1 MRKIDS
7 EHKSVL
13 PLFPNVE
20 IAVRNFGPIAEGK
33 VDLRPLTVFVGPSN
47 TGKTYFATLIYALH
61 GVSSGFSRFL
71 LPRVLGSL
79 IEKFGSRSQSTL
91 SAAFAASSL
100 EENRRVVNKL
110 MERGRP
116 FTFMDLPQVTRELVQ
131 ENFKQSELFEQEL
144 ASELIRCFDIKSVS
158 ELIQS
163 TEENEMTV
171 GLTVSEETQE
181 LWDFKMRTTD
191 SASSTEGAFNED
203 MVIVAADGWWEEDG
217 LSVDELS
224 VLFPE
229 FFHGLKGAARQRYYL
244 PAARS
249 GIIQSH
255 RVIASSL
262 VDLTTRLGVGPLEV
276 PTFSGVVADF
286 IKNLILYDEVDQPD
300 ERITSL
306 ADALES
312 EVLAGQIF
320 MKPGRGGYPEFF
332 YRSEKLKEG
341 IRLTRVSSMVS
352 ELAPLVLLLRGGIRS
367 RNTLIIEEP
376 EAHLH
381 PGAQSEMALTL
392 ARLIRTGVRVVITT
406 HSDWLL
412 KEIANLIR
420 LGELKQK
427 GERRVKHEDIQASW
441 LLPEEVGVWWFQK
454 DGVVKPIPF
463 ERGYGVEPADYEDV
477 ADELYNRSVHL
488 QDRLEEADR
497 R

>member
-1 MRKIDS
+1 M
-7 EHKSVL
+7 
-13 PLFPNVE
+13 
-20 IAVRNFGPIAEGK
+20 
-33 VDLRPLTVFVGPSN
+33 
-47 TGKTYFATLIYALH
+47 
-61 GVSSGFSRFL
+61 
-71 LPRVLGSL
+71 
-79 IEKFGSRSQSTL
+79 
-91 SAAFAASSL
+91 
-100 EENRRVVNKL
+100 
-110 MERGRP
+110 
-116 FTFMDLPQVTRELVQ
+116 
-131 ENFKQSELFEQEL
+131 
-144 ASELIRCFDIKSVS
+144 
-158 ELIQS
+158 
-163 TEENEMTV
+163 
-171 GLTVSEETQE
+171 
-181 LWDFKMRTTD
+181 
-191 SASSTEGAFNED
+191 
-203 MVIVAADGWWEEDG
+203 
-217 LSVDELS
+217 
-224 VLFPE
+224 
-229 FFHGLKGAARQRYYL
+229 
-244 PAARS
+244 
-249 GIIQSH
+249 
-255 RVIASSL
+255 
-262 VDLTTRLGVGPLEV
+262 DLTTRLGVGPLEV

-427 GERRVKHEDIQASW
+427 GERRVKHEDIQANW

>member
-47 TGKTYFATLIYALH
+47 TGKTYFGTLIYALH
-61 GVSSGFSRFL
+61 GVSSGFSRVL
-71 LPRVLGSL
+71 LPRILANL
-79 IEKFGSRSQSTL
+79 IEKTGNGSQYGI
-91 SAAFAASSL
+91 SAPAAASLMIETYGIFNKSIESKRSL
-100 EENRRVVNKL
+100 
-110 MERGRP
+110 
-116 FTFMDLPQVTRELVQ
+116 TFADLPRYTRTLVR
-131 ENFKQSELFEQEL
+131 ESFKKSELFGHEL
-144 ASELIRCFDIKSVS
+144 TAELVRCFDIKAVP
-158 ELIQS
+158 EMIPL
-163 TEENEMTV
+163 TEKNAMTV
-171 GLTVSEETQE
+171 GLQVSEDTQD
-181 LWDFKMRTTD
+181 LWHFKMRATD
-191 SASSTEGAFNED
+191 SGSSTEGAFNED
-203 MVIVAADGWWEEDG
+203 MVIVAEDTWLG
-217 LSVDELS
+217 KNRVSLDEL
-224 VLFPE
+224 LDLCPEIFP
-229 FFHGLKGAARQRYYL
+229 GLKRAARQRYYL

-262 VDLTTRLGVGPLEV
+262 VDLATRLGVVSLEI

-286 IKNLILYDEVDQPD
+286 IKNLILYNEVDEPD

-332 YRSEKLKEG
+332 YRSGKLKEE

-352 ELAPLVLLLRGGIRS
+352 ELAPLVLLLRGGIGPGDM
-367 RNTLIIEEP
+367 LIIEEP

-392 ARLIRTGVRVVITT
+392 ARLIRAGVRVVITT

-427 GERRVKHEDIQASW
+427 GEIREHEDIQASW

-463 ERGYGVEPADYEDV
+463 ERSYGVEPADYEDV

>member
-13 PLFPNVE
+13 PHFPNVE
-20 IAVRNFGPIAEGK
+20 ISVRNFGPIAEGK
-33 VDLRPLTVFVGPSN
+33 IDLRPLTVFVGPSN
-47 TGKTYFATLIYALH
+47 TGKTYLATLIYALH
-61 GVSSGFSRFL
+61 GVSNGFSCISL
-71 LPRVLGSL
+71 LKILAHL
-79 IEKFGSRSQSTL
+79 IGKTGNGSQSGISD
-91 SAAFAASSL
+91 SAAVSLL
-100 EENRRVVNKL
+100 EETLLGFNKL
-110 MERGRP
+110 LESKRP
-116 FTFMDLPQVTRELVQ
+116 FTFADLPRDTRKLLQESFKRSEIFGHELTAELV
-131 ENFKQSELFEQEL
+131 
-144 ASELIRCFDIKSVS
+144 RCFDIKAVS
-158 ELIQS
+158 EMIPL
-163 TEENEMTV
+163 TEENAMTV
-171 GLTVSEETQE
+171 GLQVSKDTQE
-181 LWDFKMRTTD
+181 LWHFKMRATESD
-191 SASSTEGAFNED
+191 SSTEGAFNED
-203 MVIVAADGWWEEDG
+203 VAIV

-224 VLFPE
+224 VLFPD

-262 VDLTTRLGVGPLEV
+262 VDWTTRLGVVPLEV
-276 PTFSGVVADF
+276 PTFSGVIADF
-286 IKNLILYDEVDQPD
+286 IKNLILYDEVDEPD

-320 MKPGRGGYPEFF
+320 MEPGRGGYPEFF
-332 YRSEKLKEG
+332 YRSGKLKEE
-341 IRLTRVSSMVS
+341 IRMTRVSSMVS
-352 ELAPLVLLLRGGIRS
+352 ELAPLVLLLRGGIGPGDM
-367 RNTLIIEEP
+367 LIIEEP

-392 ARLIRTGVRVVITT
+392 ARLIRAGVRVIITT

-412 KEIANLIR
+412 KEIANLMR

-427 GERRVKHEDIQASW
+427 GERGEPGDIQANW
-441 LLPEEVGVWWFQK
+441 LLPEEVGVWWCQK

-463 ERGYGVEPADYEDV
+463 KRGYGVEPTDYEEV
-477 ADELYNRSVHL
+477 ADALYNRSVHL
-488 QDRLEEADR
+488 QDLLEEADR

>member
-20 IAVRNFGPIAEGK
+20 IAVRHFGPIAEGK

-47 TGKTYFATLIYALH
+47 TGKTYFGTLIYALH
-61 GVSSGFSRFL
+61 GVFSGFSRVSL
-71 LPRVLGSL
+71 SSILAPL
-79 IEKFGSRSQSTL
+79 IEKTGNGSQSGISV
-91 SAAFAASSL
+91 SAAASLLVETHLRFNKFL
-100 EENRRVVNKL
+100 ESK
-110 MERGRP
+110 RP
-116 FTFMDLPQVTRELVQ
+116 FTFADLPRDIRKWIQ
-131 ENFKQSELFEQEL
+131 ESSKRSELFRHEL
-144 ASELIRCFDIKSVS
+144 TVELRRCFDIKAVS

-171 GLTVSEETQE
+171 GLKVSEETQE
-181 LWDFKMRTTD
+181 FWHFKMRATD
-191 SASSTEGAFNED
+191 SGSSTEGAFNED
-203 MVIVAADGWWEEDG
+203 MAIV
-217 LSVDELS
+217 LSVDEPS
-224 VLFPE
+224 GRFPE
-229 FFHGLKGAARQRYYL
+229 FFLGLKRAARQRYYL

-262 VDLTTRLGVGPLEV
+262 VDWATRLGVVPLEV
-276 PTFSGVVADF
+276 PTFSGVIADF
-286 IKNLILYDEVDQPD
+286 IKNLILYDEVDEPD

-320 MKPGRGGYPEFF
+320 MKPRRGGYPEFF
-332 YRSEKLKEG
+332 YRSGKLKEE

-352 ELAPLVLLLRGGIRS
+352 ELAPLVLLLRGGIGPGDM
-367 RNTLIIEEP
+367 LIIEEP

-427 GERRVKHEDIQASW
+427 GEIREHEDIQANW

>member
-61 GVSSGFSRFL
+61 DVSNGFSCISLTRIL
-71 LPRVLGSL
+71 AHL
-79 IEKFGSRSQSTL
+79 IEKTGNGSQSGI
-91 SAAFAASSL
+91 SAPAAASLL
-100 EENRRVVNKL
+100 EETHLRFNKL
-110 MERGRP
+110 IESKRP
-116 FTFMDLPQVTRELVQ
+116 FTFADLPRDTRKWVQ
-131 ENFKQSELFEQEL
+131 ESFKRSELFGL
-144 ASELIRCFDIKSVS
+144 DLVSELGRCFDIKAVS

-181 LWDFKMRTTD
+181 FWHFKMRTTD
-191 SASSTEGAFNED
+191 SGSSTEGAFNED
-203 MVIVAADGWWEEDG
+203 VAIV
-217 LSVDELS
+217 LSVDEPS
-224 VLFPE
+224 SRFPE
-229 FFHGLKGAARQRYYL
+229 FFSGLKGAARQRYYL

-262 VDLTTRLGVGPLEV
+262 VDWATRLGVVPLEV
-276 PTFSGVVADF
+276 PTFSGVIADF
-286 IKNLILYDEVDQPD
+286 IKNLILYDEVDEPD

-320 MKPGRGGYPEFF
+320 MKPGRRGYPEFF
-332 YRSEKLKEG
+332 YRSGKLKEE

-352 ELAPLVLLLRGGIRS
+352 ELAPLVLLLRGGIGPGDM
-367 RNTLIIEEP
+367 LIIEEP

-392 ARLIRTGVRVVITT
+392 ARLIRAGVRVVITT

-427 GERRVKHEDIQASW
+427 GEIREHEDIPANW

-463 ERGYGVEPADYEDV
+463 ERSYGVEPADYEDV